1 VFAAHEN
8 RGRVYLWK
16 ITISPRIVAALMSQG
31 ADLCHGW
38 TVIDSMAASFVSS
51 EGMFKFVLLQK
62 K

>member
-1 VFAAHEN
+1 M
-8 RGRVYLWK
+8 
-16 ITISPRIVAALMSQG
+16 ISPRIVAALMSQG

-38 TVIDSMAASFVSS
+38 LVIDSMAASFVSS